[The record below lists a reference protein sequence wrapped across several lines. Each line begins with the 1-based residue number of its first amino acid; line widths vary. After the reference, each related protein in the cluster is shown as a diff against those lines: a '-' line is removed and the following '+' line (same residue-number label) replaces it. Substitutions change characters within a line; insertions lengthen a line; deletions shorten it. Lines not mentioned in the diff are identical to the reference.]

1 MQLLQD
7 RKKLEEVVR
16 RKQEINGKIEQFKE
30 RFKDQRRQTKRH
42 QELQAK
48 IERDVKHVVEQCNY
62 LEKENQ
68 NLKKVS
74 ENNQLI
80 RQNLEEEGT
89 VIGRQVQDLRHKVH
103 ELESRLISQL

>member
-1 MQLLQD
+1 MKEKGKYD
-7 RKKLEEVVR
+7 EVLR
-16 RKQEINGKIEQFKE
+16 RKQEIASKIELFKHKFHE
-30 RFKDQRRQTKRH
+30 QRRQTKKH

-68 NLKKVS
+68 HLKKLS

-80 RQNLEEEGT
+80 GSNL
-89 VIGRQVQDLRHKVH
+89 
-103 ELESRLISQL
+103 